1 MKICNALI
9 KFKFVRSNITCHQ
22 NINNYK
28 NHFSLSQSSIT
39 FSQNGVLFLQPID
52 DGIYLLPSW
61 NQALKNF
68 QTHNNQKSLLG
79 CSFPASLPI
88 LVEALSRSCEQWP
101 SVKISRKT
109 QDRVFFT
116 RFLMSSLVYVSWW
129 FGTLLSIFLLY
140 FFILYCTVQIY
151 FIVLYCTRTYGP
163 FHIEYPRAW
172 MLYSTYEML
181 NAVFY
186 CILVYQLYK
195 SLDLQKKTW
204 VIYVL

>member
-39 FSQNGVLFLQPID
+39 FSQYGVLFLQPID
-52 DGIYLLPSW
+52 DAIYLLPSW

-140 FFILYCTVQIY
+140 FLYCTVQY
-151 FIVLYCTRTYGP
+151 KFILLYCTVLVHTVHSISNILALECCILRT
-163 FHIEYPRAW
+163 RCW
-172 MLYSTYEML
+172 MLYST
-181 NAVFY
+181 VFSY
-186 CILVYQLYK
+186 INFIK
-195 SLDLQKKTW
+195 
-204 VIYVL
+204 VLTFRRKLE